1 MLFDVL
7 RPLLYCRVLG
17 ATVVALATALAACAA
32 DDGASTAQGEDAL
45 TALGPEAYRAYAALA
60 IEGGLTPA
68 AGTISVLGLR
78 GLAIDGANHATA
90 FGHAFDDTL
99 VVFAKDG
106 RSVLRFAASTHP
118 FELHGVPGVPDVD
131 GDRVADVG
139 LVRPGVY
146 DVAGRDRLIA
156 GVASYAVTQGG
167 SGRLPGWRDVNH
179 DGLLDDDERSAADRR
194 HDSLTD
200 ILFHQGDGPAAP
212 AAVGCQVLP
221 GASIRSFI
229 TAVGGAKAKFRYVLV
244 DVTSRDTS
252 ALPR

>member
-1 MLFDVL
+1 MGSDVL
-7 RPLLYCRVLG
+7 RPLLSCCVL
-17 ATVVALATALAACAA
+17 AVTLVACAA
-32 DDGASTAQGEDAL
+32 ADVAPTAQGEDAL
-45 TALGPEAYRAYAALA
+45 TALGPEAYRAYAELA
-60 IEGGLTPA
+60 TEGGLTPEV
-68 AGTISVLGLR
+68 GTITVLGLR
-78 GLAIDGANHATA
+78 GLAIDGTNHATA

-106 RSVLRFAASTHP
+106 GSVLRFAASTHP
-118 FELHGVPGVPDVD
+118 FELRGVPGVPDVD

-167 SGRLPGWRDVNH
+167 SGRLAGWRDVDHNGILSATERVASERRS
-179 DGLLDDDERSAADRR
+179 DG
-194 HDSLTD
+194 LTD
-200 ILFHQGDGPAAP
+200 ILFHQGDGAAAP

-229 TAVGGAKAKFRYVLV
+229 TAIGGPKAKFRYVLV

-252 ALPR
+252 SLPR